1 MKLINLLLIDGLNLI
16 RRIYAVQP
24 DIEQSLQLVAQSLRR
39 ALRDTQP
46 THGLV
51 VLEGKGPNWRK
62 QLYPDYKANRAEAPQ
77 LLSENLPRFV
87 QLFAE
92 HGINSF
98 QLDHYEAD
106 DVIASIT
113 SKAKR
118 LVKEVTVLSTDK
130 LFCQL
135 ISGSVTIRDH
145 FAKQNR
151 DAQYV
156 MEKYGVRV
164 EQLVDY
170 WTLVGDSTNHIPGIK
185 GVGPKTAKQLLNDYG
200 SINAMIN
207 NPLEAQS
214 VGQDSASQNK
224 TISLLKES
232 QEQLS
237 LFRQLVQLKEDVSLG
252 INLQDLRLTRA
263 I

>member
-1 MKLINLLLIDGLNLI
+1 MKPINLLLIDGLNLI
-16 RRIYAVQP
+16 RRVYAVQP

-39 ALRDTQP
+39 ALRDSQP
-46 THGLV
+46 THALV

-77 LLSENLPRFV
+77 PLVENLPRFV

-118 LVKEVTVLSTDK
+118 LVKKVTVLSTDK

-135 ISGSVTIRDH
+135 ISSSVIVRDH

-156 MEKYGVRV
+156 REKYGIRV
-164 EQLVDY
+164 EQLIDY

-185 GVGPKTAKQLLNDYG
+185 GVGPKTAKQLLNDYD
-200 SINAMIN
+200 SINTMIN
-207 NPLEAQS
+207 KPLEVQG
-214 VGQDSASQNK
+214 VGQNSANQHK
-224 TISLLKES
+224 IISLLKSS
-232 QEQLS
+232 QAQLS
-237 LFRQLVQLKEDVSLG
+237 LFHQLVRLKEDVSLG
-252 INLQDLRLTRA
+252 INLQDLRLA
-263 I
+263 EVI